1 VDSTKEHKIISICS
15 GSLGIERGL
24 HRAGANVRT
33 VAYVEIEAFINFNLV
48 AAMETGLVD
57 KAPIWTD
64 LQTFDGK
71 PFHKRIHGIVGGY
84 PCQGESFAGQRKLTE
99 DPRFLYPHIERIIK
113 STKPIWC
120 FFENVQGHLSGSFI
134 HVLKSLQSMGY
145 KVEAGLYTACE
156 VGAPHQRKRIF
167 ILACSNITELRE
179 CVANPNNQ
187 HGSQAKVTKWSNKD
201 SGTNG
206 GTIVG
211 NTNGKGL

>member
-1 VDSTKEHKIISICS
+1 
-15 GSLGIERGL
+15 
-24 HRAGANVRT
+24 
-33 VAYVEIEAFINFNLV
+33 
-48 AAMETGLVD
+48 
-57 KAPIWTD
+57 
-64 LQTFDGK
+64 
-71 PFHKRIHGIVGGY
+71 
-84 PCQGESFAGQRKLTE
+84 
-99 DPRFLYPHIERIIK
+99 
-113 STKPIWC
+113 
-120 FFENVQGHLSGSFI
+120 
-134 HVLKSLQSMGY
+134 MGY

-211 NTNGKGL
+211 NTNGKGLQRGYVKGDSRKENGAFEGREFSGNVRPAKVISNPASIRSFESSKDIKTDKFNTNGINWPAGPGQTQYEWEEPRTIESGVGCTVNGYNFRTDLLRMFGNGVVEQTAALAFSDLLSKFK